1 MKAVIAMDSFKGS
14 LSSAAAGS
22 AAAAG
27 VRLVFPEAETKVVPV
42 ADGGEGTMDVFAF
55 QKGFR
60 WVTAEVTGPLGEKT
74 EVRYG
79 ILGNG
84 VAVMEMAQAAG
95 LVLVTPEKRDPMA
108 TTSRGV
114 GEMILH
120 AMDQGCREIILGLG
134 GSATND
140 GGLGMLTALG
150 VRFFNETGES
160 VGDTGADMCRVAR
173 ADLSDLDPRL
183 YECRIR
189 GACDVD
195 NPLCGPRGASRIFGR
210 QKGADDDTV
219 RIMDEAL
226 GRYAKAMTEA
236 GCADVAPEPGSGAA
250 GGLGYALRVLPG
262 SALESG
268 AALLMDA
275 LGLADD
281 LKGADLLITGEGRI
295 DEQTAMD
302 KCPSAVARL
311 GKAAGVPVVALCGS
325 VGEKAFFSSSS
336 VIDAVFPV
344 LSEPCTLTEAI
355 MIIGWRNQSRIRLIS
370 LPNDKFGSE

>member
-1 MKAVIAMDSFKGS
+1 MKVVIAMDSFKGS

-42 ADGGEGTMDVFAF
+42 ADGGEGTTDVFEF

-95 LVLVTPEKRDPMA
+95 LVLVPPEKRNPMA

-120 AMDQGCREIILGLG
+120 AN
-134 GSATND
+134 ND

-160 VGDTGADMCRVAR
+160 VGDTGADMCRIAR

-275 LGLADD
+275 IGLADD
-281 LKGADLLITGEGRI
+281 LKGADLLVTGEGRI
-295 DEQTAMD
+295 DEQTAMG

-336 VIDAVFPV
+336 DIDAVFPI
-344 LSEPCTLTEAI
+344 LSEPCTLTEA
-355 MIIGWRNQSRIRLIS
+355 MDPAVAKRNIRRTTAQICRLIRAV
-370 LPNDKFGSE
+370 KTE